1 MNAEALTVEDISK
14 LIECYEESIECPH
27 NTEGST
33 DMQKDRKQEINTTLK
48 DSQERYLAGEV
59 KMYSLERFE
68 DRLKEKRK
76 RPRKLSQALKVMSEI
91 SMYLKSRN
99 IFFEECREE
108 DAPHITMVFK
118 NCDRCPGRFTEGS
131 IYFYDDCLEARVYY
145 SEVGTKWCKES
156 KGLSELYRLM
166 NYLNAK
172 VWPCVKDGMDGTLY
186 RSEHLIT
193 PRFCVTEDGCQDIT
207 TIMAIPYSHFELDV
221 LEMED
226 FITAALPDL
235 LDSLSA
241 PIFLLLLGEIN
252 IEKAISLVDTEI
264 LGKGGKE

>member
-1 MNAEALTVEDISK
+1 M
-14 LIECYEESIECPH
+14 
-27 NTEGST
+27 
-33 DMQKDRKQEINTTLK
+33 DRERKREIDTILK
-48 DSQERYLAGEV
+48 ESQERYLAGEV
-59 KMYSLERFE
+59 KMYSLEEFE

-76 RPRKLSQALKVMSEI
+76 RPRKLSRALQVMSEI
-91 SMYLKSRN
+91 SMYLKSHN
-99 IFFEECREE
+99 IYFEECREE
-108 DAPHITMVFK
+108 DTPHITMAFK
-118 NCDRCPGRFTEGS
+118 NCDRCPGQFAEGS

-145 SEVGTKWCKES
+145 SELGTKWCKES
-156 KGLSELYRLM
+156 KCLSELYRLM

-172 VWPCVKDGMDGTLY
+172 VWPRVKDGMDGTLY

-221 LEMED
+221 LEIED

-235 LDSLSA
+235 LDGLSA
-241 PIFLLLLGEIN
+241 PIFLLLLGEIT
-252 IEKAISLVDTEI
+252 IEEAIRLVDTEI

>member
-1 MNAEALTVEDISK
+1 MDRV
-14 LIECYEESIECPH
+14 
-27 NTEGST
+27 
-33 DMQKDRKQEINTTLK
+33 RKQEINNTLK
-48 DSQERYLAGEV
+48 DSQERYFQREV

-91 SMYLKSRN
+91 SMYLKSHN
-99 IFFEECREE
+99 IYFEEYMEE
-108 DAPHITMVFK
+108 DTPHITMAFK
-118 NCDRCPGRFTEGS
+118 NCDRCPWYYSDGS
-131 IYFYDDCLEARVYY
+131 IYFYEDCMEARVYY
-145 SEVGTKWCKES
+145 SEIGTKWCKES
-156 KGLSELYRLM
+156 KHLSELYRLM

-172 VWPCVKDGMDGTLY
+172 VWPRVKDGMNGTLY
-186 RSEHLIT
+186 KSEHSIT

-221 LEMED
+221 LEIED

-241 PIFLLLLGEIN
+241 SIFLLLLGEIN
-252 IEKAISLVDTEI
+252 IEEAISLVDTEI

>member
-1 MNAEALTVEDISK
+1 MDRV
-14 LIECYEESIECPH
+14 
-27 NTEGST
+27 
-33 DMQKDRKQEINTTLK
+33 RKQDITTTLK
-48 DSQERYLAGEV
+48 ESQERYFEGEV
-59 KMYSLERFE
+59 KMYSLVRLE

-91 SMYLKSRN
+91 SMYLKSHN
-99 IFFEECREE
+99 IYFEECMEE
-108 DAPHITMVFK
+108 DTPHITMAFK
-118 NCDRCPGRFTEGS
+118 NCDRCPGHYSEGS
-131 IYFYDDCLEARVYY
+131 IYFYEDCMEARVYY
-145 SEVGTKWCKES
+145 SEIGTKWCKES
-156 KGLSELYRLM
+156 KHLSELYRLM

-172 VWPCVKDGMDGTLY
+172 VWPRVKDGMNGTLY
-186 RSEHLIT
+186 KSEHLIT

-221 LEMED
+221 LEIED

-241 PIFLLLLGEIN
+241 SIFLLLLGEIN
-252 IEKAISLVDTEI
+252 IEEAISLVDTEI

>member
-1 MNAEALTVEDISK
+1 MDRE
-14 LIECYEESIECPH
+14 
-27 NTEGST
+27 
-33 DMQKDRKQEINTTLK
+33 RKQEIDNIFK
-48 DSQERYLAGEV
+48 GSQERYLAGEV
-59 KMYSLERFE
+59 KMYSLEKIE

-76 RPRKLSQALKVMSEI
+76 RLRKMSQTLKVMSEI
-91 SMYLKSRN
+91 SMYLISHN
-99 IFFEECREE
+99 IYFEECREE
-108 DAPHITMVFK
+108 DTPHITMAF
-118 NCDRCPGRFTEGS
+118 NCDRCPGHFTEGS
-131 IYFYDDCLEARVYY
+131 IYFYEDCMEARVYY
-145 SEVGTKWCKES
+145 AEIGSKWCKES
-156 KGLSELYRLM
+156 KNLSELYRLM

-172 VWPCVKDGMDGTLY
+172 IWPRVKDGMNGTLY

-221 LEMED
+221 LEIED

-241 PIFLLLLGEIN
+241 PIFLLLLDEIN
-252 IEKAISLVDTEI
+252 IEEAISLVNTEI